1 MKKIFRLP
9 FSRDR
14 VRRDVDTELSFHLE
28 GRIEELVAKGMSRA
42 DAEAEATRRFGDRTH
57 VEAGGRADRRRDAQ
71 AAQRCASAS
80 TMSVR
85 ISIFAFRQL
94 RKSPGFTLVAV
105 LTLALG
111 IGANTAIFSV
121 VYTVLL
127 KPLPYKNGDRV
138 VRFSESMGQGW
149 NNGITFGDYHT
160 WKTRQTSFE
169 MLGASWSQSP
179 LTLTGVGDPTPV
191 QTGLASADYW
201 KVMYIPPVR
210 GRYFTDAEDR
220 EGGPP
225 VAVVSY
231 ALWKNRLGGDPAIIG
246 RSLTLNG
253 QERTVVGVASPEYV
267 LGPPAERVWIPLA
280 APASRDDQHS
290 DHEIAVYGLL
300 REGVPVAQAARE
312 IGDLQRGIA
321 AQYKEAYVSS
331 DVRLQS
337 VAEAIVGPQ
346 RTLILT
352 LLGAVAL
359 VLLIVCANVANLLI
373 ARAAVRRGEIAIRAA
388 LGASRGRIVGQLL
401 VESLLLGLIGGVLG
415 IGIAIAGVR
424 FLVSSPVPV
433 PRLQDITVNAPVLAF
448 AFVLSIGCALVF
460 GLLPALRATKLDLQQ
475 TLRDGGRESG
485 GAVRERSRAVL
496 VIAELCLTQV
506 LLIAAGLLIRS
517 AILLSSVQPGFVT
530 TNLLVANVMLPG
542 TRYPTPVEREAGFQR
557 IEDAIAAIPGVQ
569 SVGRAMIAPIHGGGF
584 DCNAFREGM
593 GKDDPSAL
601 DANVRTADPTYFS
614 TPGTPLVRGRAFT
627 SSDRADGPLVA
638 IVSQTLARRLFGSAD
653 PIGQRIANCIGSN
666 TTPAWHEIVGV
677 TGDMHAAGLA
687 DDAPPEL
694 YYPTA
699 QFVNQTN
706 SYVVRGNVPVTTL
719 LPSIRRAVA
728 GVDPLV
734 ALSAISTM
742 DDAIGRTLA
751 LPRFTMWLLTLLGAT
766 GLILALV
773 GVYGVI
779 SYVVTQRT
787 REVGIRIALGADHAG
802 IQWML
807 VRQGLIFGVI
817 GVAIGTIVSLAATR
831 YLANL
836 MFGVTAHD
844 PLTFGTVAVLLVLV
858 AVCAS
863 WIPARRATKI
873 DPLVALRSS

>member
-14 VRRDVDTELSFHLE
+14 LRRDVDTELSFHLE

-42 DAEAEATRRFGDRTH
+42 DAELEAKRRFGDRTH
-57 VEAGGRADRRRDAQ
+57 VEAEVEQIDVATHKRRALRERLDDIRQD
-71 AAQRCASAS
+71 
-80 TMSVR
+80 VV
-85 ISIFAFRQL
+85 FALRQL
-94 RKSPGFTLVAV
+94 RKSPAFTLVAV

-111 IGANTAIFSV
+111 IGANSAIFSV

-127 KPLPYKNGDRV
+127 KPLPYRNGDRI
-138 VRFSESMGQGW
+138 VRFSESMGDGW
-149 NNGITFGDYHT
+149 NSGITFGDYHT

-169 MLGASWSQSP
+169 VLGAAWAQSP
-179 LTLTGVGDPTPV
+179 MTLTGAGDPTPV
-191 QTGLASADYW
+191 ATGVASADYW

-210 GRYFTDAEDR
+210 GRYFTDTEDS

-231 ALWKNRLGGDPAIIG
+231 ALWKNRLGSDPGIIG

-253 QERTVVGVASPEYV
+253 RERVVVGVASPEYI
-267 LGPPAERVWIPLA
+267 LGAPAERVWIPLA
-280 APASRDDQHS
+280 APASRNDDHG
-290 DHEIAVYGLL
+290 DHELSVYGLL
-300 REGVPVAQAARE
+300 RDGVPVTQAARE
-312 IGDLQRGIA
+312 IGNLQSGIA
-321 AQYKEAYVSS
+321 AQYKDSWVSQR
-331 DVRLQS
+331 VRLQS
-337 VAEAIVGPQ
+337 VAESIVGPQ
-346 RTLILT
+346 RPLLLA

-401 VESLLLGLIGGVLG
+401 VESLLLGLAGGVLG
-415 IGIAIAGVR
+415 IAVAIAGVR
-424 FLVSSPVPV
+424 FLVSSPVPL
-433 PRLQDITVNAPVLAF
+433 PRLQDVTVNGPVLVF
-448 AFVLSIGCALVF
+448 ALALSVGCALIF
-460 GLLPALRATKLDLQQ
+460 GLLPALRAAQLDLQQ
-475 TLRDGGRESG
+475 TLRDGGRETS

-496 VIAELCLTQV
+496 VVAELCLTQV

-517 AILLSSVQPGFVT
+517 AILLSSVQPGFAT
-530 TNLLVANVMLPG
+530 NNLLVANMLLPAA
-542 TRYPTPVEREAGFQR
+542 RYATPAERETGFQR
-557 IEDAIAAIPGVQ
+557 IEEAIGVIPGVQ
-569 SVGRAMIAPIHGGGF
+569 SVGRTMIAPIHGSGW
-584 DCNAFREGM
+584 DCMAFREGTN
-593 GKDDPSAL
+593 KNDPSAV
-601 DANVRTADPTYFS
+601 DANVRTADPSYFA
-614 TPGTPLVRGRAFT
+614 TLGTPLVRGRAFT

-638 IVSQTLARRLFGSAD
+638 IVSQTLARRIFGSAD
-653 PIGQRIANCIGSN
+653 PIGQRVANCIGSEK
-666 TTPAWHEIVGV
+666 TPAWHEIVGV
-677 TGDMHAAGLA
+677 TGDMHASGLEN
-687 DDAPPEL
+687 DAPPEL
-694 YYPTA
+694 YYPTS

-706 SYVVRGNVPVTTL
+706 SFVVRGDVPVTTL

-734 ALSAISTM
+734 ALSAVSTM

-787 REVGIRIALGADHAG
+787 REVGIRIALGADAGG

-807 VRQGLIFGVI
+807 VRQGLVLGI
-817 GVAIGTIVSLAATR
+817 IGTIIGTAASLAATR
-831 YLANL
+831 YLGGL

-844 PLTFGTVAVLLVLV
+844 PLTFGAVAVLLVLV

-863 WIPARRATKI
+863 WIPARRATRI
-873 DPLVALRSS
+873 DPLVALRAS

>member
-28 GRIEELVAKGMSRA
+28 GRIDEMVAAGMSRA
-42 DAEAEATRRFGDRTH
+42 DAELEAQRRFGDRAH
-57 VEAGGRADRRRDAQ
+57 VEAEVEQIDVSTHKRRALRERLDDIRQDL
-71 AAQRCASAS
+71 
-80 TMSVR
+80 V
-85 ISIFAFRQL
+85 FAFRQL
-94 RKSPGFTLVAV
+94 RKSPGFTLVTV

-127 KPLPYKNGDRV
+127 KPLPYRNGDRV
-138 VRFSESMGQGW
+138 VRFSESMGDGW
-149 NNGITFGDYHT
+149 NSGITFGDYHT

-169 MLGASWSQSP
+169 VLGAAWSQSP
-179 LTLTGVGDPTPV
+179 MTLTGVGDPTPV
-191 QTGLASADYW
+191 QTGLAAADYW
-201 KVMYIPPVR
+201 KTMYIPPVR

-225 VAVVSY
+225 VVVVSY
-231 ALWKNRLGGDPAIIG
+231 ALWKNRLGGDPGIIG

-253 QERTVVGVASPEYV
+253 QERVVVGVAPPEYI

-280 APASRDDQHS
+280 APASRNEDHG

-300 REGVPVAQAARE
+300 RNGVPITQAARDLGE
-312 IGDLQRGIA
+312 LQRGIA
-321 AQYKEAYVSS
+321 AQYKGAYVSS
-331 DVRLQS
+331 RVQLHS
-337 VAEAIVGPQ
+337 LAESIVGPQ
-346 RTLILT
+346 RALILE

-401 VESLLLGLIGGVLG
+401 VESLLLGLAGGVLG
-415 IGIAIAGVR
+415 VAVAIAGVR

-433 PRLQDITVNAPVLAF
+433 PRLQDVAVNGPVLAF
-448 AFVLSIGCALVF
+448 AFALSVGCALVF
-460 GLLPALRATKLDLQQ
+460 GLLPALRAAQLDLQQ
-475 TLRDGGRESG
+475 TLRDGGRETS

-496 VIAELCLTQV
+496 VVGELCLTQV

-517 AILLSSVQPGFVT
+517 AILLSSVQPGFAT
-530 TNLLVANVMLPG
+530 SNLLVANVLLPSV
-542 TRYPTPVEREAGFQR
+542 RYPTTAEQETGFQEIEAG
-557 IEDAIAAIPGVQ
+557 IAAIPGVQ
-569 SVGRAMIAPIHGGGF
+569 SVGRTLIAPIHGNGW
-584 DCNAFREGM
+584 DCNVFHEEQGAS
-593 GKDDPSAL
+593 DPNAI
-601 DANVRTADPTYFS
+601 DANVRTADPAYFA
-614 TPGTPLVRGRAFT
+614 TMGTPMVRGRAFT

-638 IVSQTLARRLFGSAD
+638 IVSQALARRLYGTAD
-653 PIGQRIANCIGSN
+653 PVGRRIANCIGSAK
-666 TTPAWHEIVGV
+666 TPAWHEIVGV
-677 TGDMHAAGLA
+677 SGDMHADGLA
-687 DDAPPEL
+687 SDAPPEV

-699 QFVNQTN
+699 QFINRSN
-706 SYVVRGNVPVTTL
+706 SFVVRGNVPVTTL
-719 LPSIRRAVA
+719 LPAIRRAVA

-734 ALSAISTM
+734 ALSAVSTM

-766 GLILALV
+766 GLILAII

-787 REVGIRIALGADHAG
+787 REVGIRIALGADLGG

-807 VRQGLIFGVI
+807 VRHGLTLGIVGT
-817 GVAIGTIVSLAATR
+817 AIGTGVSLAATH
-831 YLANL
+831 YIANL
-836 MFGVTAHD
+836 IFGVTAHD
-844 PLTFGTVAVLLVLV
+844 PLTFGAVALLLVLV

-863 WIPARRATKI
+863 WIPARRATRI
-873 DPLVALRSS
+873 DPLVALRGN